1 MGRTMAHLVM
11 ISLAGTTFA
20 LWQQSVWAGV
30 ALAAA
35 LWVLVVIPR
44 GDAP

>member
-1 MGRTMAHLVM
+1 MGRTMACLVM
-11 ISLAGTTFA
+11 ISLAGTAFA
-20 LWQQSVWAGV
+20 LWQQSVWAGI

-35 LWVLVVIPR
+35 LWVIVVIPR